1 MLAHAGSYLQE
12 NGKRLRDKRDG
23 NRRGEMEEN
32 KVLSSD
38 AFIMAVDAT
47 TMGRH
52 LNFSKQE
59 ENVDCRV
66 PFNSIAPDWGADVRE
81 FSGSAGS
88 DRVLEMLATFLLKW
102 AWL

>member
-1 MLAHAGSYLQE
+1 M
-12 NGKRLRDKRDG
+12 
-23 NRRGEMEEN
+23 
-32 KVLSSD
+32 LSSD

-81 FSGSAGS
+81 FSGM
-88 DRVLEMLATFLLKW
+88 LEATEFW
-102 AWL
+102 RCWQVSN